1 VPHQV
6 PQQINL
12 FPPCETVDKN
22 TNINNFPMNTKLQKY
37 FFSLALTPALVLA
50 PASVLSQTST
60 KTPEVTI
67 GQSTPSKPPAE
78 KRSISRSTVKLPP
91 EPVPLEYLEKKPLT
105 ITLGSIEL
113 VPVKGKITRVALG
126 SAAVVST
133 TAVDSNLLLIAEQVG
148 ITTLMIWADRVVYSY
163 AVQVVPKD
171 LQAVRSMVDGLTAGI
186 PGISVQQYGS
196 ELVVSGTA
204 HKAMLSRLI
213 SSLKDLPGVKL
224 NVTEDTGSPYTRSV
238 LFRLHFIEVKKSL
251 IEKIGIEWAKDAQGP
266 VFGAQT
272 IGSDTG
278 IFRDLARQTTEG
290 DGQLSN
296 NPSFL
301 ARGSTRGGVF
311 LGLATTIASRINL
324 GISSGDIR
332 VLASPE
338 LTAKSGGSAKLQVGG
353 EVPIP
358 IATGLGAVNVVFK
371 PYGVLF
377 SIEPQID
384 ANDVITAKVSTELSQ
399 IDPSVTVG
407 GIPGFLNRTTST
419 EVSLKPGEMVALSG
433 LVLSEM
439 SNAVDRVPGISN
451 VPVFGRLFKS
461 EDFRDRKTELIVLLE
476 PEIISAGDG
485 LAQQLKARGL
495 SNIKDF
501 ENTVKEKDKK
511 PETTPKDTKALKD
524 NYYTDPN

>member
-1 VPHQV
+1 
-6 PQQINL
+6 
-12 FPPCETVDKN
+12 
-22 TNINNFPMNTKLQKY
+22 MNKKLQQY
-37 FFSLALTPALVLA
+37 VFPLALIPGILLA
-50 PASVLSQTST
+50 PSSALSQTS
-60 KTPEVTI
+60 PRALDVTT
-67 GQSTPSKPPAE
+67 GQNTLSKAPAE
-78 KRSISRSTVKLPP
+78 KRSASRSVLKLAP

-126 SAAVVST
+126 SAAVVSS
-133 TAVDSNLLLIAEQVG
+133 TAVDSHLLLIAEQVG
-148 ITTLMIWADRVVYSY
+148 TTSLMIWTDRIVHSY

-171 LQAVRSMVDGLTAGI
+171 LIAVRSMVDGLTAGV
-186 PGISVQQYGS
+186 PGVSVQQYGS

-204 HKAMLSRLI
+204 HKAVLNRLN
-213 SSLKDLPGVKL
+213 SALKDLPGVKL

-251 IEKIGIEWAKDAQGP
+251 IEKIGIDWAKDAQGP
-266 VFGAQT
+266 VFGAQG
-272 IGSDTG
+272 IASDTG
-278 IFRDLARQTTEG
+278 IYRDFARQTGEG
-290 DGQLSN
+290 DGVLSN
-296 NPSFL
+296 TPPFL

-324 GISSGDIR
+324 GISSGDVR

-358 IATGLGAVNVVFK
+358 ISGGLGAVNVVFK

-439 SNAVDRVPGISN
+439 SNAVDRVPGLSN

-461 EDFRDRKTELIVLLE
+461 DDFRDRKTELIVLLE

-495 SNIKDF
+495 ANVKDF
-501 ENTVKEKDKK
+501 ENSVKEKDKK
-511 PETTPKDTKALKD
+511 SKPVERVIELTG
-524 NYYTDPN
+524 PN

>member
-1 VPHQV
+1 
-6 PQQINL
+6 
-12 FPPCETVDKN
+12 
-22 TNINNFPMNTKLQKY
+22 MNKKLQKY
-37 FFSLALTPALVLA
+37 VFPLALIPGILLVPSSA
-50 PASVLSQTST
+50 LSQTSLRA
-60 KTPEVTI
+60 PDVTA
-67 GQSTPSKPPAE
+67 GETTPSKAPAE
-78 KRSISRSTVKLPP
+78 KRSTSRSVPKVQP
-91 EPVPLEYLEKKPLT
+91 EPAPLEYLEKKPLT

-126 SAAVVST
+126 SAAVVSS
-133 TAVDSNLLLIAEQVG
+133 TAVDSHLLLIAEQVG
-148 ITTLMIWADRVVYSY
+148 TTTLMIWADRVVYSY

-171 LQAVRSMVDGLTAGI
+171 LLAVRSMVDGLTAGI

-204 HKAMLSRLI
+204 HKAMLSRLN

-251 IEKIGIEWAKDAQGP
+251 IEKIGIDWAKDAQGP
-266 VFGAQT
+266 VFGAQG
-272 IGSDTG
+272 IASDTG
-278 IFRDLARQTTEG
+278 IYRDFARQTGEG
-290 DGQLSN
+290 DGVLSN
-296 NPSFL
+296 TPPFL

-324 GISSGDIR
+324 GISSGDVR

-358 IATGLGAVNVVFK
+358 ISGGLGAVNVVFK

-439 SNAVDRVPGISN
+439 SNAVDRVPGLSN

-461 EDFRDRKTELIVLLE
+461 DDFRDRKTELIVLLE

-495 SNIKDF
+495 ANVKDF
-501 ENTVKEKDKK
+501 ENSVKEKDKK
-511 PETTPKDTKALKD
+511 PQPVEKVIEPTG
-524 NYYTDPN
+524 PN

>member
-1 VPHQV
+1 
-6 PQQINL
+6 
-12 FPPCETVDKN
+12 
-22 TNINNFPMNTKLQKY
+22 MNKKLQKY
-37 FFSLALTPALVLA
+37 AFPLALLPGILLA
-50 PASVLSQTST
+50 SSSALSQTSLIASD
-60 KTPEVTI
+60 VTAVEI
-67 GQSTPSKPPAE
+67 TPSKAPPE
-78 KRSISRSTVKLPP
+78 KRSTSRSIPKVLP

-105 ITLGSIEL
+105 ITLGAIEL

-126 SAAVVST
+126 SAAVVSS
-133 TAVDSNLLLIAEQVG
+133 TAVDSHLLLIAEQVG
-148 ITTLMIWADRVVYSY
+148 TTTLMIWADRVVHSY

-171 LQAVRSMVDGLTAGI
+171 LLAVRSMVDGLIAGT

-204 HKAMLSRLI
+204 HKAMLSRLN

-251 IEKIGIEWAKDAQGP
+251 IEKIGIDWAKDAQGP
-266 VFGAQT
+266 IFGAQG
-272 IGSDTG
+272 IASDTG
-278 IFRDLARQTTEG
+278 IYRDFARQTAEG
-290 DGQLSN
+290 DGVLSN
-296 NPSFL
+296 SPPFL

-324 GISSGDIR
+324 GISSGDVR

-358 IATGLGAVNVVFK
+358 ISGGLGAVNVVFK

-439 SNAVDRVPGISN
+439 SNAVDRVPGLSN

-461 EDFRDRKTELIVLLE
+461 DDFRDRKTELIVLLE

-485 LAQQLKARGL
+485 LAQQLKVRGL
-495 SNIKDF
+495 ANVKDF
-501 ENTVKEKDKK
+501 ENSVKEKDRK
-511 PETTPKDTKALKD
+511 PQPVERTIELTG
-524 NYYTDPN
+524 PN